1 MRIAMTAPRYGTHIL
16 GGAETQCRQ
25 YAERLLARGHRVQVL
40 TTCASDHRTWAND
53 LPAGATTV
61 NGVPVRRFP
70 VTGLPEP
77 AVMGRLEDRLRGI
90 GELSEEEQ
98 REWLGHV
105 GHSQPLLRAIEEV
118 APEVDVLFFI
128 PYLFPSTVYGARV
141 CPGKSVINACLH
153 DESYA
158 RFAPI
163 QDALRGAAGLIFNAE
178 AERRLATRLLGEE
191 RPGRVV
197 GLGFDAP
204 AAVDGSR
211 FRARHHLSADS
222 IIYAGRREGGKNW
235 PLLVEWTTLYNHVL
249 SARGPVRLATM
260 GSGREALPSR
270 GEAVIDDLGLVP
282 EAEKLDAM
290 AASLALVQLSVNES
304 FSFVIMEAW
313 LAGVPVIVHADSAVT
328 REHCERSGGGLWVRS
343 AEEFAEALDRLR
355 ADPDLRAR
363 MAAAGREYVLANYS
377 WAQVL
382 DRLESALRDLVA

>member
-1 MRIAMTAPRYGTHIL
+1 M
-16 GGAETQCRQ
+16 
-25 YAERLLARGHRVQVL
+25 
-40 TTCASDHRTWAND
+40 
-53 LPAGATTV
+53 
-61 NGVPVRRFP
+61 
-70 VTGLPEP
+70 
-77 AVMGRLEDRLRGI
+77 
-90 GELSEEEQ
+90 
-98 REWLGHV
+98 
-105 GHSQPLLRAIEEV
+105 
-118 APEVDVLFFI
+118 
-128 PYLFPSTVYGARV
+128 
-141 CPGKSVINACLH
+141 
-153 DESYA
+153 
-158 RFAPI
+158 
-163 QDALRGAAGLIFNAE
+163 
-178 AERRLATRLLGEE
+178 
-191 RPGRVV
+191 
-197 GLGFDAP
+197 
-204 AAVDGSR
+204 
-211 FRARHHLSADS
+211 
-222 IIYAGRREGGKNW
+222 
-235 PLLVEWTTLYNHVL
+235 EWTTLYNHVL